1 VRIISEEL
9 LLDNELLDFIK
20 NIYVEDNS
28 MDIYLHNSAG
38 EKIVKGGIY
47 GEQVIRTF
55 AIDTSDHYFYK
66 TVLANLDLI
75 LDINFNIVD
84 EEADS
89 DISFFYDSEI
99 NVNGE
104 KDILGIV
111 VQNNLEEK
119 SSYEVFLNYPN
130 FENNVSYLRYAFLH
144 ELGHVLGL
152 EHPFNEEDGDV
163 FENQTSP
170 WSSAYPEETV
180 MAYRQPSLG
189 NWPEDFSDN
198 DLNALKSAWGAR
210 PVTNLNKYI
219 IDHSYEFG
227 EIKDFDGFLHGIK
240 HKLNKTEYNFKG
252 KADLNLD
259 GYEEYVFVNIFTARL
274 ASVGFE
280 EDFFKHGDNG
290 NTRVLGI
297 YIDPLVAAGKILNGS
312 DADSQ
317 RRFSNDIKIDN
328 LELKTSGD
336 FNLDGLQELYW
347 KTADGTA
354 YLRALMHADGNIQYA
369 NYQSEDQMKEYLTA
383 NGNFDSI
390 NEII

>member
-1 VRIISEEL
+1 MRIISEEL

-20 NIYVEDNS
+20 NIYLEDNS

-189 NWPEDFSDN
+189 SWPEKFSDN
-198 DLNALKSAWGAR
+198 DLNALKSAWGAE

-280 EDFFKHGDNG
+280 EDFFKHGENG

-297 YIDPLVAAGKILNGS
+297 YIDPLVAAGEILNGS
-312 DADSQ
+312 DEDSQ

-369 NYQSEDQMKEYLTA
+369 NYQSEAQMSEYLTS
-383 NGNFDSI
+383 NGYESVI
-390 NEII
+390 GVIV